1 MENLALAES
10 LLRDV
15 NALRRAVISGKR
27 KGFKPDYLRIDIRP
41 VLIKKIIHLQTVAHD
56 GQKDIT
62 KNYLPE
68 NIDLSQF
75 IDVGYSNMRIESAGE
90 IYEIQIL
97 DDKRLKIRKSQ
108 GDLTTRDLNL
118 DHDRRKNRHIPISDP
133 IFQSLGIADSNGEL
147 IPRQSDKY
155 KQVDEFLKLIESL
168 LPSLTEEKEISIADL
183 GCGNAYLSFA
193 AYRYLELK
201 GIPAKVIGIDNRKDL
216 IIRNRGIAE
225 RLGLA
230 SRISFLQSDIN
241 LVAPGNY
248 SIVMALHACDT
259 ATDDAIAFA
268 IRSKAK
274 VILVSPCCHHDLN
287 AQIKATNDNMKLILR
302 HGIVK
307 ERFADLLTDSI
318 RAQVLKI
325 FGYKSEIIEFISL
338 EHTSRNLMIRATT
351 SKSSDPSSELQNLQ
365 SLLEQ
370 WQVSPYLLNELSK
383 EISALPARSVK

>member
-1 MENLALAES
+1 MDNLALANS
-10 LLRDV
+10 LLRGV
-15 NALRRAVISGKR
+15 NELRHVVISGKR
-27 KGFKPDYLRIDIRP
+27 KGFEPDYVRIDIRP

-56 GQKDIT
+56 GRKDIT
-62 KNYLPE
+62 KNHLPE

-75 IDVGYSNMRIESAGE
+75 VDAGYSNMRIESAGE

-97 DDKRLKIRKSQ
+97 DYKRLKIRKSQ

-118 DHDRRKNRHIPISDP
+118 DHDRRKKRHIPISDP
-133 IFQSLGIADSNGEL
+133 IFQSLGIADNNGEL

-201 GIPAKVIGIDNRKDL
+201 GIPAKVIGVDNRKDL

-225 RLGLA
+225 KLGIA

-274 VILVSPCCHHDLN
+274 AILVSPCCHHDLN
-287 AQIKATNDNMKLILR
+287 AQINATNDNMKLILR

-338 EHTSRNLMIRATT
+338 EHTSRNLMIRATA
-351 SKSSDPSSELQNLQ
+351 SKTSDPSSELQNLQ

>member
-1 MENLALAES
+1 MDNLALANS
-10 LLRDV
+10 LLRDT
-15 NALRRAVISGKR
+15 NTLRRAVISGKR
-27 KGFKPDYLRIDIRP
+27 KGLQPEFIRIDIRP
-41 VLIKKIIHLQTVAHD
+41 VLIKKKIHLQIVAHD
-56 GQKDIT
+56 GRKDIT
-62 KNYLPE
+62 KNHLPE

-75 IDVGYSNMRIESAGE
+75 INEGYSNIRIESAEE
-90 IYEIQIL
+90 IYDIQVL
-97 DDKRLKIRKSQ
+97 EDKKLKIRKSQ
-108 GDLTTRDLNL
+108 NHLPASDLSF
-118 DHDRRKNRHIPISDP
+118 DHDRKKIRHIPISDP
-133 IFQSLGIADSNGEL
+133 IFQLLGIADDNGEL

-168 LPSLTEEKEISIADL
+168 LPSLVEEKEVSIADL

-201 GIPAKVIGIDNRKDL
+201 GIQVKVTGVDNREDL
-216 IIRNRGIAE
+216 IIRNCEIAE
-225 RLGLA
+225 KLGLA
-230 SRISFLQSDIN
+230 ERISFLKSDIKK
-241 LVAPGNY
+241 VVPGNY

-274 VILVSPCCHHDLN
+274 AILVSPCCHHDLN
-287 AQIKATNDNMKLILR
+287 SQIKATNDNMQLILR

-338 EHTSRNLMIRATT
+338 EHTARNLMIRATK
-351 SKSSDPSSELQNLQ
+351 SKTSDPSSELQNLQ

-370 WQVSPYLLNELSK
+370 WQVSPYLLNELTK